1 MRRLVEEHAHAIP
14 APYLAALGLELHDDG
29 SVTRCRSA
37 VVIGKHEGEVFA
49 SEVDD
54 LAAQMAAARE
64 LLDRVYW
71 RPRQSVEVAGVEDG
85 PIGLNVSGFDLSVLS
100 DSELQVLQRLCER
113 SDGEE
118 R

>member
-1 MRRLVEEHAHAIP
+1 V
-14 APYLAALGLELHDDG
+14 LGLELHDDG
-29 SVTRCRSA
+29 SVTRCRAA
-37 VVIGKHEGEVFA
+37 VIIAKHEGEVFA

-54 LAAQMAAARE
+54 LGAQMAAARE
-64 LLDRVYW
+64 LLDRVYG

-85 PIGLNVSGFDLSVLS
+85 LIALDVIGFDLSVLS
-100 DSELQVLQRLCER
+100 DNELQVLQQLCER

>member
-1 MRRLVEEHAHAIP
+1 
-14 APYLAALGLELHDDG
+14 
-29 SVTRCRSA
+29 
-37 VVIGKHEGEVFA
+37 
-49 SEVDD
+49 
-54 LAAQMAAARE
+54 
-64 LLDRVYW
+64 
-71 RPRQSVEVAGVEDG
+71 VEDG